1 MNTLLVLSFRV
12 HIILI
17 LIYVMRLSLL
27 FVKSVVLSL
36 DLHLLV
42 GIARNRVSGV
52 SLLFREIWVVIES
65 EFVWISSLRINIACV
80 IRYWKWNCWIDE
92 ESMCIAA
99 I

>member
-27 FVKSVVLSL
+27 FVKSIVLS
-36 DLHLLV
+36 LV